1 MKASESRVHDRRPQT
16 KGNVEN
22 KTDKRIDRAAI
33 LEAEHLVHRYRSGIK
48 PAVDEVSFSIREGET
63 FGLVGESGCGKT
75 TIGRMILKLLNISA
89 GTIHYKGQN
98 IEGIRRKKELMD
110 FRREVQIIFQDPY
123 ASLNPHMKVKDIVAE
138 GIDNHRLA
146 SSRKER
152 DEIAA
157 ALLQTVGLSP
167 EHASRYPHEFSG
179 GQRQRVG
186 IARALATQPRF
197 IVCDEPVSALDVSIQ
212 AQIVNLLKELQE
224 KQGLTYLFIAHDLSV
239 VRAISDRIAVMYR
252 GKLVETGTSDEVYRH
267 PIHPYTRSLIS
278 AIPLPDPE
286 FERAR
291 RRIPYVPSPS
301 RDSCSLR
308 PFSGE
313 HYVYCDEDGNFS

>member
-1 MKASESRVHDRRPQT
+1 MKASESRVHRPQT
-16 KGNVEN
+16 KASEGN
-22 KTDKRIDRAAI
+22 TTPI
-33 LEAEHLVHRYRSGIK
+33 LEAENLVHRYPSGTK

-75 TIGRMILKLLNISA
+75 TIGRMILKLLDISA
-89 GTIHYKGQN
+89 GTIRYKGQN
-98 IEGIRRKKELMD
+98 IESIRREKALMD

-123 ASLNPHMKVKDIVAE
+123 ASLNPRMKVKDIVAE

-224 KQGLTYLFIAHDLSV
+224 NQGLTYLFIAHDLSV
-239 VRAISDRIAVMYR
+239 VRAVSDRIAVMYR

-301 RDSCSLR
+301 RESCYLR
-308 PFSGE
+308 RLSGD
-313 HYVYCDEDGNFS
+313 HFVYCDEEGNFS